1 MGLEPEEAEIVKYIF
16 SALLSGKSS
25 CQIADLLEQQGIPFK
40 NGRHWCDAA
49 IRGIAANEKYVG
61 DVLLQKTYTDAH
73 FHRHKN
79 HGEVECYLLS
89 DHHIPIVS
97 REIFA
102 KANAVIR
109 QRAAE
114 KGIVCGTGKY
124 QKRYAFSGKVICGKC
139 GSTCKRRIHSG
150 NEIAW
155 TCAAHIESAQKCPMK
170 YVREEV
176 LKAAFVTMLN
186 KLIFSRKHI
195 LKPLLE
201 QLKANSNDEN
211 VRRMQELQKQ
221 LESHAEK
228 KNTLHRLYAQKVV
241 DPVLFRQEIN
251 ALQKQAESCR
261 MEIAQLE
268 QETHGETEIIA
279 ELKQLLR
286 FTEQHSAML
295 TEFQETW
302 FSAFAEQIILY
313 NRNHIGF
320 RLKCGLLLK
329 EEI

>member
-1 MGLEPEEAEIVKYIF
+1 MVLEPEEAEIVKYIF

-25 CQIADLLEQQGIPFK
+25 CQIADLLEQQGIPFRMDVIGVMLRFVELLRMK
-40 NGRHWCDAA
+40 NMWEMFCCRKRIPMYIFIGR
-49 IRGIAANEKYVG
+49 
-61 DVLLQKTYTDAH
+61 
-73 FHRHKN
+73 KN

-109 QRAAE
+109 QRAAK
-114 KGIVCGTGKY
+114 KGIVCGTGKVS
-124 QKRYAFSGKVICGKC
+124 KAICFFGKVICGKC

-170 YVREEV
+170 YVREDV

-201 QLKANSNDEN
+201 QLKTNSNDEN

-241 DPVLFRQEIN
+241 DPVLFRQEMN

-279 ELKQLLR
+279 ELK
-286 FTEQHSAML
+286 
-295 TEFQETW
+295 
-302 FSAFAEQIILY
+302 
-313 NRNHIGF
+313 
-320 RLKCGLLLK
+320 LLLA
-329 EEI
+329 IYRAAFCNVDRISGDMVFCICRTNNSV